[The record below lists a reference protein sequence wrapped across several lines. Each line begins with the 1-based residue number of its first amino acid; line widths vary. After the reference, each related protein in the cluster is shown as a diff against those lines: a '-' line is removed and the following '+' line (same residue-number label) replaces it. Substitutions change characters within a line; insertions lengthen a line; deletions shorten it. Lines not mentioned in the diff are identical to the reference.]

1 MGKGG
6 FINSD
11 TDNHALFLFFASFC
25 FTILFFDHNVKSTRF
40 HHEIAIDFSRALNL
54 PNPNDQLAKRV
65 IQIATNDRSFEK
77 FASACKTFGKF
88 NDEFLQSTYAKIT
101 EHSKTTSQKQF
112 SGPTATINEGA
123 KGEVLMS
130 GNNLP
135 GGLIGRNKSSKSD
148 EQRPVFKAP
157 APKTSLLGLDEL
169 ARKKRAAEAAKLKV
183 ESDQSD
189 KKVKMDSTSQWD
201 DDASTIDD
209 TDVPKQQAK
218 YRSYRMETPS
228 NPGGLSDSA
237 LQRMEQMKRRDRD
250 RNRSSGLHG
259 SSREDRHR
267 RDRDDDR
274 YSRSRH
280 GDRRRN
286 DRDSDRSHRRR
297 DSERSDRHRDQG
309 SRTPSL
315 TPSPQRSE
323 SATPR
328 RGGLIK
334 RDQWS
339 SMTPRDD
346 REPFTPRLSTGG
358 MTPRVGDTRSEWD
371 FGTPSIRSTAYD
383 EAALE
388 YPEEYPGDDEDR
400 QRWEEEQAQLDRE
413 WYGMEENG
421 VMDETHNPF
430 AEYETHDK
438 VKEEELAQKQL
449 KKLTARQA
457 QYNRDTEMWE
467 ASRML
472 SSGVA
477 QRREI
482 DTDFDDDSENRVHVL
497 VHDIKPPFLD
507 GRMVFTKQTEAVQHV
522 RDPTSDL
529 AIISRKGSRL
539 VKEKREQA
547 ERAKGTKFE
556 LAGTTLGNVMGVKSK
571 ESEESSSHGQDGQ
584 QEEEQGESKF
594 ASHLKSS
601 HAVSDFARSRSMREQ
616 REFLPVF
623 GVREELLK
631 VVRDNQVVIIVGE
644 TGSGK
649 TTQLTQYLHEDGYTT
664 YGKISCTQPRRVAAM
679 SVAKRVSEEMGT
691 KLGDLVG
698 YTIRFEDQ
706 TSENTLIR
714 YMTDGILL
722 RESINSPDLDQYS
735 AIIMDEAHERALNT
749 DVLMGILKKLLARR
763 RDLKLIVTSATMNAD
778 RFAQFFG
785 NAACF
790 NIPGRTFPVDVMF
803 SKTPCEDY
811 VDSAVKQALAIHL
824 AQPQGDIL
832 IFMTGQE
839 DIEITCQ
846 VLKERLEQLDEPPPL
861 AILPI
866 YSQLP
871 ADLQAKIF
879 QRSEDDA
886 RKVIVAT
893 NIAETSLTVDGI
905 MYVIDTGFCK
915 LKVYNPRIGMDALQI
930 TPISQANGNQRS
942 GRAGRTGPGVA
953 YRLYTEEAYRNEMF
967 VNTIPEIQRTN
978 LASVV
983 LLLKSLGVKN
993 LLEFDFMDPPPQDT
1007 ILNSMYQLWVIAAL
1021 DNTGEL
1027 TSGGSK
1033 MNDFPLDPSLAKMLI
1048 TAQEQNCTAE
1058 VLTIVSMLSVPS
1070 VFYRPKERM
1079 EESDLAR
1086 EKFFVP
1092 ESDHLTLLHVYT
1104 QWKTNHY
1111 RDSWCTKHFIHP
1123 KAMRK
1128 AREVRSQLLDIM
1140 KTLKMPLVSCGTD
1153 WDVIRKCIC
1162 SAYFHQAARV
1172 KGIGEYIN
1180 CRTGMKC
1187 HLHPTSALYGAG
1199 FTPDYVV
1206 YHELIMTS
1214 KEYMQCVTAVDPFW
1228 LAEMGPMFFSIRDRD
1243 KNYGH
1248 KEKRLANIA
1257 TESRL
1262 SMEMD
1267 LKLAREREA
1276 DEATKQAESRLAT
1289 SRAGRIATPGGLHT
1303 RTPRRRGLGL

>member
-1 MGKGG
+1 MSNQND
-6 FINSD
+6 FI
-11 TDNHALFLFFASFC
+11 
-25 FTILFFDHNVKSTRF
+25 
-40 HHEIAIDFSRALNL
+40 HEIAIDFSRALNL

-65 IQIATNDRSFEK
+65 VQLQLTIEAFKNSFQLVK
-77 FASACKTFGKF
+77 LLVDLTMTFYKRC
-88 NDEFLQSTYAKIT
+88 TKA
-101 EHSKTTSQKQF
+101 
-112 SGPTATINEGA
+112 
-123 KGEVLMS
+123 EVLVL

-135 GGLIGRNKSSKSD
+135 GGLITKNKSSKAD
-148 EQRPVFKAP
+148 EQRPLFKAP
-157 APKTSLLGLDEL
+157 PPRTSLLGLDEL
-169 ARKKRAAEAAKLKV
+169 ARKKRAAEAAKNNTDNTHS
-183 ESDQSD
+183 E
-189 KKVKMDSTSQWD
+189 KKVKVDSTSQWD
-201 DDASTIDD
+201 DDSLSAVEDS
-209 TDVPKQQAK
+209 DVPKQHGT
-218 YRSYRMETPS
+218 YRTHRMETPS
-228 NPGGLSDSA
+228 NPGGLSKSA
-237 LQRMEQMKRRDRD
+237 LDRMESLKRRDRD
-250 RNRSSGLHG
+250 RNRRSGLHG
-259 SSREDRHR
+259 STRDDRHR
-267 RDRDDDR
+267 RDSDYDR
-274 YSRSRH
+274 RSS
-280 GDRRRN
+280 DRRRYD
-286 DRDSDRSHRRR
+286 DRDRDRDRDRHHRRR
-297 DSERSDRHRDQG
+297 EDELDNKYRDNRSR
-309 SRTPSL
+309 SSTSTPS
-315 TPSPQRSE
+315 S
-323 SATPR
+323 SASSTPR

-339 SMTPRDD
+339 SMTPSGNRD
-346 REPFTPRLSTGG
+346 PFTPRLSTGG
-358 MTPRVGDTRSEWD
+358 MTPRLSTGSQSDWD
-371 FGTPSIRSTAYD
+371 FGTPSVRSTAYD
-383 EAALE
+383 EAALD
-388 YPEEYPGDDEDR
+388 YPEEYPGDEEDR
-400 QRWEEEQAQLDRE
+400 LRWEEEQAQLDRD
-413 WYGMEENG
+413 WYGMEETG
-421 VMDETHNPF
+421 AMDETHNPF
-430 AEYETHDK
+430 AEYEIHDK
-438 VKEEELAQKQL
+438 GKEEELAQKQL

-507 GRMVFTKQTEAVQHV
+507 GRLVYTKQTEAVQHV
-522 RDPTSDL
+522 RDPTSDM
-529 AIISRKGSRL
+529 AIMSRKGSRL

-547 ERAKGTKFE
+547 ERSKATKFE
-556 LAGTTLGNVMGVKSK
+556 LAGTTLGNVMGVKGK
-571 ESEESSSHGQDGQ
+571 DNQETSSNQ
-584 QEEEQGESKF
+584 QNEDERGESKF

-601 HAVSDFARSRSMREQ
+601 EAVSEFARTRSMREQ

-623 GVREELLK
+623 AVREELLK
-631 VVRDNQVVIIVGE
+631 VVRDNQVIIIVGE

-649 TTQLTQYLHEDGYTT
+649 TTQLTQYLHEDGYSK

-722 RESINSPDLDQYS
+722 RESISSPDLDQYS

-778 RFAQFFG
+778 RFSQFFG
-785 NAACF
+785 NAPCF
-790 NIPGRTFPVDVMF
+790 FIPGRTFPVDVMF

-811 VDSAVKQALAIHL
+811 VDSAVKQALSIHL
-824 AQPQGDIL
+824 AQPKGDIL

-846 VLKERLEQLDEPPPL
+846 VLRERLEQLDDPPPL
-861 AILPI
+861 DILPI

-879 QRSEDDA
+879 QRSETDA

-905 MYVIDTGFCK
+905 IYVIDTGYCK

-953 YRLYTEEAYRNEMF
+953 YRLYTEEAFRSEMF
-967 VNTIPEIQRTN
+967 LNTIPEIQRTN

-1007 ILNSMYQLWVIAAL
+1007 ILNSMYQLWVLAAL
-1021 DNTGEL
+1021 DNTGDL
-1027 TSGGSK
+1027 TSAGSK

-1048 TAQEQNCTAE
+1048 TAQEQKCTAE

-1104 QWKTNHY
+1104 QWKSNNY

-1140 KTLKMPLVSCGTD
+1140 KTLKMPYVSCGTD
-1153 WDVIRKCIC
+1153 WDIIRKCIC

-1172 KGIGEYIN
+1172 KGIGEYVN

-1206 YHELIMTS
+1206 YHELILTS

-1228 LAEMGPMFFSIRDRD
+1228 LAEMGPMFFSIRNKDR
-1243 KNYGH
+1243 NYGH
-1248 KEKRLANIA
+1248 KEKRLANLA

-1262 SMEMD
+1262 NMEMD
-1267 LKLAREREA
+1267 IKLAREKEEEEENKKLEIRK
-1276 DEATKQAESRLAT
+1276 TT
-1289 SRAGRIATPGGLHT
+1289 SKSSRIATPGL
-1303 RTPRRRGLGL
+1303 RNINTPRRRGLGL

>member
-1 MGKGG
+1 MSGLDK
-6 FINSD
+6 D
-11 TDNHALFLFFASFC
+11 
-25 FTILFFDHNVKSTRF
+25 FT
-40 HHEIAIDFSRALNL
+40 HEIAIDFSRALNL

-77 FASACKTFGKF
+77 FASACKTFGRF
-88 NDEFLQSTYAKIT
+88 NDDFLQATYTKITDYAKNPPKK
-101 EHSKTTSQKQF
+101 EF
-112 SGPTATINEGA
+112 SGPSASIDEGT
-123 KGEVLMS
+123 KGEVLIL

-169 ARKKRAAEAAKLKV
+169 ARKKRAAEVAKNKSSNEHEEKRIKV
-183 ESDQSD
+183 
-189 KKVKMDSTSQWD
+189 DSISQWD

-209 TDVPKQQAK
+209 SDVPKQQAK

-228 NPGGLSDSA
+228 NPGGLSESA
-237 LQRMEQMKRRDRD
+237 LQRMESMKRRDRD

-259 SSREDRHR
+259 SSRDDRHR

-274 YSRSRH
+274 HRSDYSRGRH
-280 GDRRRN
+280 DDRRRS
-286 DRDSDRSHRRR
+286 DRDSDRHHRRR
-297 DSERSDRHRDQG
+297 DSERDDRHRDQG

-315 TPSPQRSE
+315 SPSQQSG

-339 SMTPRDD
+339 NMTPSGD
-346 REPFTPRLSTGG
+346 REPFTPRLGTGG
-358 MTPRVGDTRSEWD
+358 MTPRVGSSRSEWD
-371 FGTPSIRSTAYD
+371 FATPGVRSTAYD

-400 QRWEEEQAQLDRE
+400 QRWEEEQAQLDRD
-413 WYGMEENG
+413 WYGMEETG

-507 GRMVFTKQTEAVQHV
+507 GRLVYTKQTEAVQHV
-522 RDPTSDL
+522 RDPTSDM

-547 ERAKGTKFE
+547 ERQKGAKFE
-556 LAGTTLGNVMGVKSK
+556 LAGTTLGNVMGVKNKDNEETANQGTGK
-571 ESEESSSHGQDGQ
+571 EDEEK
-584 QEEEQGESKF
+584 GESKF

-601 HAVSDFARSRSMREQ
+601 QAVSDFARTRSMREQ

-691 KLGDLVG
+691 KLGDVVG

-763 RDLKLIVTSATMNAD
+763 RDLKLIVTSATMNAE
-778 RFAQFFG
+778 RFSQFFG
-785 NAACF
+785 NAPCF

-824 AQPQGDIL
+824 SQPQGDIL

-942 GRAGRTGPGVA
+942 GRAGRTGPG
-953 YRLYTEEAYRNEMF
+953 NEMF

-1007 ILNSMYQLWVIAAL
+1007 ILNSMYQLWVISAL

-1027 TSGGSK
+1027 TDSGSK

-1058 VLTIVSMLSVPS
+1058 VL
-1070 VFYRPKERM
+1070 ERM

-1140 KTLKMPLVSCGTD
+1140 KTLKMPYVSCGTD

-1172 KGIGEYIN
+1172 KGIGEYVN

-1206 YHELIMTS
+1206 YHELVLTS
-1214 KEYMQCVTAVDPFW
+1214 KEFMQCVTAVDPFW

-1267 LKLAREREA
+1267 LKLAREREEQ
-1276 DEATKQAESRLAT
+1276 EATRQAESRLAT
-1289 SRAGRIATPGGLHT
+1289 SKTGRIATPGLHT
-1303 RTPRRRGLGL
+1303 RTSTPRRRGLGL